1 MSAEREPCAFCGM
14 SDWTEAHF
22 AAGRLVCSTCWA
34 GRQPAESMPVS
45 ELGKRQIQL
54 WLAPRPPK
62 QEGGRP

>member
-1 MSAEREPCAFCGM
+1 MPEKELCSICGLDWSQAHWAF
-14 SDWTEAHF
+14 
-22 AAGRLVCSTCWA
+22 GRLWCEKCWS
-34 GRQPAESMPVS
+34 GRAPAESQPVS